1 LLHPTI
7 AVDAVA
13 GTLIGLI
20 DCALL
25 VRRGGLRE
33 RRKARLFADKQSR
46 RWLAGASAAAKL
58 AEAGAVAVTVI
69 ADREGD
75 IYEDFALKP
84 PAVELVIRAGQ
95 DRLLAGGSRLFAYA
109 AALPEAGRMSI
120 ALAAAPGRSARQAN
134 LALRFGE
141 VVLVRPASRTAAE
154 AAGLPETV
162 RLSVVEAVEIDAPA
176 DSPPAHWRLLT
187 THAVAD
193 VAAARR
199 IVGFYRQRWVIEELF
214 RTIKTKGFDIE
225 AVGIADQPFEKLAA
239 ATLIAAI
246 TVLKLVRDRDGLA
259 KRPLED
265 ALDRADRP
273 LLEAVSTSLEGNT
286 ARQKNPHP
294 TGSLAF
300 AAWTF
305 ARLGGWTGYYGKPGP
320 VVILKGLNRFHDI
333 KHGHAIHDV

>member
-1 LLHPTI
+1 VP
-7 AVDAVA
+7 
-13 GTLIGLI
+13 
-20 DCALL
+20 
-25 VRRGGLRE
+25 
-33 RRKARLFADKQSR
+33 
-46 RWLAGASAAAKL
+46 
-58 AEAGAVAVTVI
+58 
-69 ADREGD
+69 
-75 IYEDFALKP
+75 
-84 PAVELVIRAGQ
+84 GQ
-95 DRLLAGGSRLFAYA
+95 DRLLADGSRLFAYA
-109 AALPEAGRMSI
+109 TRLAEAGRMSI

-187 THAVAD
+187 THVVAD

-225 AVGIADQPFEKLAA
+225 AVGIADQPFAKLAA

-273 LLEAVSTSLEGNT
+273 LLEAVSASLEGNT

-294 TGSLAF
+294 KGSLAF

-320 VVILKGLNRFHDI
+320 VVILHGLNRFHDI